1 MCSYF
6 IYEFHESYNGCGT
19 GYFSFLQFTF
29 IHILFKSNIV
39 LIFFSIIVGNLLDE
53 ATVLEWMISQKN
65 DASIEDITR
74 EQLFKYIE
82 TKEFLA
88 VVFCMLLFI

>member
-1 MCSYF
+1 M
-6 IYEFHESYNGCGT
+6 
-19 GYFSFLQFTF
+19 
-29 IHILFKSNIV
+29 
-39 LIFFSIIVGNLLDE
+39 LDE

-74 EQLFKYIE
+74 EELFKYIE

-88 VVFCMLLFI
+88 VVFCMYFQLSNYKIYLKNISSPFLFRQRRGSG